1 MYDLSKLYLQ
11 LDADQA
17 LEQALQALVSHYS
30 LPAVLLNVSSEYRGS
45 QDDVARLV
53 QTVQAL
59 DAAAL
64 IQDNPELAHS
74 VGADGV
80 HLSFGS
86 DLTERYDIAR
96 RTLRDDCIVGAD
108 VALSRHDAM
117 TIGETGADYVGF
129 NGAVNHLDLDDDGD
143 VQHDLVSWW
152 AEVFEIPCVALN
164 VARPERARQMT
175 DAGVDFVGLVGDV
188 SSGAESLQEQI
199 ISVAQAIAPSPDEA
213 AVHG

>member
-1 MYDLSKLYLQ
+1 MYDLSKVYLQ

-17 LEQALQALVSHYS
+17 LEQALQALVGHFS
-30 LPAVLLNVSSEYRGS
+30 LPAVLLNVSPEYRGS

-64 IQDNPELAHS
+64 IQDNLELAHS

-86 DLTERYDIAR
+86 DLTERYDVAR
-96 RTLRDDCIVGAD
+96 RTLRDDSIVGAD

-117 TIGETGADYVGF
+117 TVGELGADYVGF
-129 NGAVNHLDLDDDGD
+129 NGATNHFALDADGD

-164 VARPERARQMT
+164 VTRPERARQMT
-175 DAGVDFVGLVGDV
+175 VAGADFVGLVGDV
-188 SSGAESLQEQI
+188 SSGAEPLQKQI
-199 ISVAQAIAPSPDEA
+199 ISFAQAIAATPDEA
-213 AVHG
+213 VVHG